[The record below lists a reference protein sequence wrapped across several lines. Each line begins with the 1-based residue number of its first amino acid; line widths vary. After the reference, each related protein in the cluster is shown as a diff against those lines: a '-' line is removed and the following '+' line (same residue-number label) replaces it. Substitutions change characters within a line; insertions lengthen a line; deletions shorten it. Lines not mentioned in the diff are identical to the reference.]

1 MPQEYPFANK
11 PLGRET
17 NEVLA
22 RDRTI
27 KVQPDSFSTNLFTKE
42 ERESIPEDT
51 LITTKTS
58 TGWVTK
64 ARNGYWRFDADA
76 PPSGQGPVN
85 ALQRVLKNIEERKER
100 EAERRGRGRDPENTA
115 EKPRAEKQRRD
126 VASAATGEARA
137 AGIADDIRQLVL
149 GSKVSGS
156 KKSAMLSQLRLW
168 TYFDSEEQQPE
179 GRNMEVL
186 HTGRFKPVRSSDEY
200 DREPSDEGDSDDDDY
215 DEAAAQAAYD
225 ASVNNG
231 R

>member
-11 PLGRET
+11 PLGRDKHPSASKP
-17 NEVLA
+17 LA
-22 RDRTI
+22 RGTWRPEGREPI
-27 KVQPDSFSTNLFTKE
+27 PDG
-42 ERESIPEDT
+42 T
-51 LITTKTS
+51 LIITKTS
-58 TGWVTK
+58 SGWSTK
-64 ARNGYWRFDADA
+64 GSRGYARFDPDA
-76 PPSGQGPVN
+76 PPSGQGTPST
-85 ALQRVLKNIEERKER
+85 LTTLLR
-100 EAERRGRGRDPENTA
+100 EVEQNKAKFDRELGARRDPENTA
-115 EKPRAEKQRRD
+115 EKPRAEKQQSD

-149 GSKVSGS
+149 GSKVSSS

-168 TYFDSEEQQPE
+168 TYFDSEEPQQQRSEP
-179 GRNMEVL
+179 RAMEVL

-200 DREPSDEGDSDDDDY
+200 DRDPSDEGDSDDDDY